1 MNGQKHLLIE
11 YLYYTLFF
19 ITCQEKNNFKNGIIA
34 LERVSEIWY
43 NTGTGNA
50 FEKVYSYTYSS
61 AGALYSVTDHKNNEA
76 TFYKY
81 DTEGKLVQSYTADAD
96 DDTVISGIE
105 LWYDEQ
111 SRIDA
116 AFYSLDYRSTTGHYF
131 ETLTYGYYYD
141 PETGEL
147 SSMTF
152 MGEIITNGLEG
163 TIDPTYDKFGRTTQK
178 VISYTQA
185 GASKFYNK
193 IEYTYKTSSG
203 GLQTG
208 LISSVTNTVKQ
219 SASGATVS
227 TSTLNCL
234 YDDNGNITVITDNTA
249 YLLQYVY
256 DDLGQVIRENINTPT
271 LSATYVY
278 TYDNAGNIT
287 SKEKYNFTLSNT
299 LGSSRGSAS
308 YDYSSSSWGDLLTNF
323 YNVSTNDTI
332 EYDAIGNPI
341 TIGYYAGDEEAFEYG
356 YNLTW
361 NGRQL
366 VKIQNFEYYGD
377 SVSDFTAYTY
387 NADGIRTSKTVNG
400 VKHEYILNGSQILA
414 ETWYQSGVAYLLVYL
429 YDETGAPIGLK
440 YRTSNYANGVF
451 DSFFFEKN
459 LQGDIVAIYNSTG
472 EKIGTYAY
480 TAFGEVV
487 TTTVSG
493 NTTLENNIVNNYN
506 PFRYRGYYYDVETGW
521 YYLQSRYYNPV
532 WGRFINADDVAYL
545 GANGDMQAFNLFAY
559 CNNNPVMGYD
569 PTGKWTLAFSI
580 SLNFT
585 LFGQGIEVSAGIAVS
600 PDDFAFQVAYAAS
613 GDAQT
618 NIEQTGENVSL
629 SLNLQYT
636 EFESVSYLDGPMENY
651 GVNTPLGGFD
661 ILMTEDSEYVGWQLG
676 AGPGVS
682 YDVHRITNYTYNS
695 TVWEMFN
702 PTKKI
707 AEWLGIR

>member
-81 DTEGKLVQSYTADAD
+81 DTEGKLVQSYTVDAD
-96 DDTVISGIE
+96 YELVLSGIN
-105 LWYDEQ
+105 LRYDSQ
-111 SRIDA
+111 SRLSMA
-116 AFYSLDYRSTTGHYF
+116 SYSLDYYSTAGAYN
-131 ETLTYGYYYD
+131 EILTYEYAYD
-141 PETGEL
+141 EASGDL
-147 SSMTF
+147 SEMTV
-152 MGEIITNGLEG
+152 NGLTG
-163 TIDPTYDKFGRTTQK
+163 VNGKILPIYDDFGRTTERTIRFN
-178 VISYTQA
+178 VDSEYA
-185 GASKFYNK
+185 FYNK
-193 IEYTYKTSSG
+193 LTYTYQASAS

-208 LISSVTNTVKQ
+208 LVSSVTSEVKQ
-219 SASGATVS
+219 GVTSSTVVS
-227 TSTLNCL
+227 SSTLQYT
-234 YDDNGNITVITDNTA
+234 YDENGNITKITNNDD
-249 YLLQYVY
+249 YSIQYSY
-256 DDLGQVIRENINTPT
+256 DDLGQLIAESIDTPT
-271 LSATYVY
+271 LNVGYIY
-278 TYDNAGNIT
+278 TYDSAGNIVSKKQYTT
-287 SKEKYNFTLSNT
+287 SGTEILSYT
-299 LGSSRGSAS
+299 YSDSA
-308 YDYSSSSWGDLLTNF
+308 WGDLLV
-323 YNVSTNDTI
+323 YSPDGNDVG
-332 EYDAIGNPI
+332 YDEIGNPI
-341 TIGYYAGDEEAFEYG
+341 YIGYYAADEELWEYG
-356 YNLTW
+356 YQLTW

-366 VKIQNFEYYGD
+366 EKIQNFEYYGE
-377 SVSDFTAYTY
+377 SVTDFTAYTY